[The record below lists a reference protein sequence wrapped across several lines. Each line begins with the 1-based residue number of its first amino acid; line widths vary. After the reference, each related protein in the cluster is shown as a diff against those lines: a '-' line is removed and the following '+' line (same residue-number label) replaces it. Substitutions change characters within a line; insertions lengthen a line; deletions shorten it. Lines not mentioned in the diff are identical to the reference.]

1 MIETLQII
9 RNRLSQRPDELK
21 KARES
26 GVKVLGW
33 SGYNIPEEIIYALGI
48 IPIRIAIGGDEK
60 LVEVGAR
67 YISTRNCVYVREL
80 LGLIDEGKDPYIKNI
95 DVYAFDA
102 TCLQTFRT
110 AELVEFYFKKDV
122 FVLGVPR
129 NFYWDEAK
137 EYFIN
142 EAKDFT
148 AKLEEKTGL
157 TLDAG
162 KLEDAI
168 RLYNKTRETLIRI
181 YAYQAS
187 RNNVITWDEV
197 YEIIQ
202 AGYFLDRKEYLSLLE
217 QTLDELITL
226 QENSAVTEDENE
238 VRLFISGSIIPP
250 GDRKLINIIKKLG
263 GRIVGDDLWSGIIPY
278 LDLNIEEPTIAGVAL
293 GYLNRTPHGA
303 LPYLDLQSDRRLKK
317 MFELIDEFNAQGVI
331 YHTLRYCDPY
341 TFKAKETKD
350 VLAKR
355 KIPFLEIHTEYAGS
369 DIEAIR
375 TRIEAFLE
383 MIQNTTTLQY
393 EKVSL

>member
-1 MIETLQII
+1 MIKTLQII
-9 RNRLSQRPDELK
+9 RNRLNQRPDELR
-21 KARES
+21 KAREL
-26 GVKVLGW
+26 GAKVLGW

-80 LGLIDEGKDPYIKNI
+80 LGLIDEGKDPFINNI
-95 DVYAFDA
+95 DLYAFDA
-102 TCLQTFRT
+102 TCLQTYRM
-110 AELVEFYFKKDV
+110 AELIEFYFKKDV
-122 FVLGVPR
+122 FILGVPR

-137 EYFIN
+137 EYFVN
-142 EAKDFT
+142 ETQDFT
-148 AKLEEKTGL
+148 SKLEEKTGL
-157 TLDAG
+157 TLDPG
-162 KLEDAI
+162 KLDEAV
-168 RLYNKTRETLIRI
+168 RLYNKTRETLKRI
-181 YAYQAS
+181 YTYQALK
-187 RNNVITWDEV
+187 NNLITWEET

-217 QTLDELITL
+217 QILDELIAL
-226 QENSAVTEDENE
+226 QENPDNTSEENE
-238 VRLFISGSIIPP
+238 ARIFISGSLIPP
-250 GDRKLINIIKKLG
+250 GDRKLINIIKELG

-278 LDLNIEEPTIAGVAL
+278 LDLNIQEPTIAGVAL

-303 LPYLDLQSDRRLKK
+303 LPYLELESDKRIKK
-317 MFELIDEFNAQGVI
+317 TLELINEFKAQGVI

-350 VLAKR
+350 ILAKS

-369 DIEAIR
+369 DVEAIR
-375 TRIEAFLE
+375 TRVEAFLE
-383 MIQNTTTLQY
+383 MIQNTATFQY

>member
-1 MIETLQII
+1 MIKTLQII
-9 RNRLSQRPDELK
+9 RNRLNQRPDELK

-26 GVKVLGW
+26 GAKILGW

-48 IPIRIAIGGDEK
+48 IPIRIAMGGDEK

-80 LGLIDEGKDPYIKNI
+80 LGLIDEGNDPYINNI
-95 DVYAFDA
+95 DLYAFDT
-102 TCLQTFRT
+102 TCLQTFRM
-110 AELVEFYFKKDV
+110 AELIEFYFKKDV

-137 EYFIN
+137 EYFVN
-142 EAKDFT
+142 EGEDFT
-148 AKLEEKTGL
+148 RTLEEKTGL
-157 TLDAG
+157 TLDAE
-162 KLEDAI
+162 KLKDAI
-168 RLYNKTRETLIRI
+168 RLYNKTRDTLKRI
-181 YAYQAS
+181 YSYQAS
-187 RNNVITWDEV
+187 RNNVIAWDEV

-226 QENSAVTEDENE
+226 KENSAGIVEENE
-238 VRLFISGSIIPP
+238 ARIFISGSLIPP
-250 GDRKLINIIKKLG
+250 GDRKLINIIKELG

-278 LDLNIEEPTIAGVAL
+278 LDLNIEEPTIAGVVL

-303 LPYLDLQSDRRLKK
+303 LPYLELQSDKRINKTL
-317 MFELIDEFNAQGVI
+317 ELIDKFNAQGVI

-375 TRIEAFLE
+375 TRVEAFIE
-383 MIQNTTTLQY
+383 MIQNTTNSQDK
-393 EKVSL
+393 KVSL